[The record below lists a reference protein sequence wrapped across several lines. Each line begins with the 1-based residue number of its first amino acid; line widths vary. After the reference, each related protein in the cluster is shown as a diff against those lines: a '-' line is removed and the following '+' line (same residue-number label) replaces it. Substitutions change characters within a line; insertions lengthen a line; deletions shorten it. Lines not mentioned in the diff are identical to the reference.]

1 MFTSGNLW
9 YTSRI
14 FHYKGGKYMATKKA
28 ASTAKKSTVK
38 KSNAA
43 KQTKVTTV
51 KAVESQPT
59 ERAAA
64 VSNRS
69 ARFSFSRSPLVVA
82 LLAEF
87 VGTFMFASAVVAGQG
102 QPILVLFALAGV
114 VLAVGA
120 LSGAHV
126 NPAITLGAWV
136 TRRITGIKALGYVVA
151 QVLGAMLALVV
162 LQAFVDGAP
171 KAEAADMFSSGGATE
186 LFKAAALPE
195 GKEWYVFFAELL
207 GATILGFAVANA
219 LSEVRER
226 TAAALTVGLGIFV
239 ALMVAGSAAAYI
251 GATAI
256 LNPAVAI
263 SLQAINFSNVWPLG
277 VYVLGAGL
285 GGVVGFILYDL
296 MRSAKKEA

>member
-1 MFTSGNLW
+1 
-9 YTSRI
+9 
-14 FHYKGGKYMATKKA
+14 MATKKA
-28 ASTAKKSTVK
+28 ASTAKKSTAK
-38 KSNAA
+38 KSTAA

-59 ERAAA
+59 GRAAA
-64 VSNRS
+64 VSTKS

-87 VGTFMFASAVVAGQG
+87 VGTFMFAATVIAGQG

-114 VLAVGA
+114 VLAIGA

-126 NPAITLGAWV
+126 NPAVTLGAWV
-136 TRRITGIKALGYVVA
+136 TRRMSGLKALGYVVA

-171 KAEAADMFSSGGATE
+171 KAESANMFSSGTPE
-186 LFKAAALPE
+186 LFKAATLPA

-207 GATILGFAVANA
+207 GTTILGFAVANA

-256 LNPAVAI
+256 LNPAVAV
-263 SLQAINFSNVWPLG
+263 SLQAINFGSVWPLG
-277 VYVLGAGL
+277 VYVLGTGL
-285 GGVVGFILYDL
+285 GGVVGFMLYEL
-296 MRSAKKEA
+296 MRGVKKDA